1 MREAP
6 RVSASRFYSEV
17 RERSAAFPAGTK
29 QCSGVALMPGRQAP
43 ESIFSPLA
51 GLLNSNLPW
60 LLCSLENAVI

>member
-29 QCSGVALMPGRQAP
+29 QCSGQGSPYARPASPG
-43 ESIFSPLA
+43 IDF
-51 GLLNSNLPW
+51 
-60 LLCSLENAVI
+60 